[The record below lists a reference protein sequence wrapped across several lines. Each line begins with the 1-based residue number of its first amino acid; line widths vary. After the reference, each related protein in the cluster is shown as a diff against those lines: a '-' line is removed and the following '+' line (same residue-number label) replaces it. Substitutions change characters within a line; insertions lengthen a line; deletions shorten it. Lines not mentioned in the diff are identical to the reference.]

1 MVVPID
7 SATSLADL
15 LADVSSARTA
25 VRDLRPVVGGGA
37 ASREAQQLLCDS
49 LATYAQAL
57 ARRGLPV
64 PRLLRDE
71 LRMYVGVLGG
81 DADPRG
87 SRFRA

>member
-1 MVVPID
+1 MVVQID
-7 SATSLADL
+7 SAPSLAGL
-15 LADVSSARTA
+15 LADVSRARTA

-37 ASREAQQLLCDS
+37 ASREAQQLLCDT
-49 LATYAQAL
+49 LATYTRAL

-81 DADPRG
+81 KSDHRG
-87 SRFRA
+87 SRFGA

>member
-7 SATSLADL
+7 KAPSLAGL
-15 LADVSSARTA
+15 LADVSNARTA
-25 VRDLRPVVGGGA
+25 VRDLRPVVGRGA
-37 ASREAQQLLCDS
+37 ATREAQQLLCDS
-49 LATYAQAL
+49 LATYTRAL

-81 DADPRG
+81 RTDHGGAG
-87 SRFRA
+87 FGA